1 MFEAIKKNKIENQK
15 IISKHDNSIKR
26 VRGGKIFSQGH
37 EVL

>member
-15 IISKHDNSIKR
+15 IIFQHDNSIKR
-26 VRGGKIFSQGH
+26 VRVGKICSQGY